1 MRDYMVCW
9 RGDLDNG
16 FQEDFFVAG
25 SNPIYTYNLV
35 RADNMYDAVD
45 IFLENTLDYAY
56 NDDPVF
62 LDDVK
67 EQVIEEFVYLICDE
81 DEPNQIIL
89 YLKDLIL
96 LLKRFST
103 NILRNVRKG
112 LLLVKRL
119 RVRWIP
125 SVGML

>member
-45 IFLENTLDYAY
+45 IFW
-56 NDDPVF
+56 
-62 LDDVK
+62 K
-67 EQVIEEFVYLICDE
+67 I
-81 DEPNQIIL
+81 
-89 YLKDLIL
+89 
-96 LLKRFST
+96 
-103 NILRNVRKG
+103 
-112 LLLVKRL
+112 
-119 RVRWIP
+119 RWTMP
-125 SVGML
+125 TMMNLFF